1 MTDVND
7 GEASASRG
15 SNALQLFLLAHGV
28 GSDVAFAG
36 FGQFI
41 DDAVPIVLQCPILG
55 AEAAAMSINSS

>member
-41 DDAVPIVLQCPILG
+41 DDAVL
-55 AEAAAMSINSS
+55 